1 MSNLVRKKVRYRTK
15 SGKSVLRTM
24 MVKAEQKAGRV
35 KRAISE
41 NKGKVAL
48 ATAATLGAA
57 YLAHRNKAALGK
69 FRRGVGAKLSH
80 HVITEGGSKIVSHLA
95 DKIGGGAGGK
105 IGRAIGGR
113 AGETVGSILGEVAAD
128 YLGQHYS
135 APHLERAGKAVA
147 QRMRR
152 K

>member
-24 MVKAEQKAGRV
+24 MVRAEQKVGRA
-35 KRAISE
+35 KQAISQ
-41 NKGKVAL
+41 NKGKAAL
-48 ATAATLGAA
+48 AAAATIGAA
-57 YLAHRNKAALGK
+57 YLAHKNRAALGK
-69 FRRGVGAKLSH
+69 FRRGVGAKLSQ
-80 HVITEGGSKIVSHLA
+80 HVITEGGSKVVSHLA
-95 DKIGGGAGGK
+95 DKIGGGAGGRL
-105 IGRAIGGR
+105 GRAIGGK
-113 AGETVGSILGEVAAD
+113 AGEAVGSILGEVAAD